1 MIVSL
6 IAVAVVVIVFTEL
19 ENIRAA
25 RKHIRKLE
33 TLSST
38 ELSDKERSLTQN
50 RLERA
55 TEGLAI
61 RVRLTWICAIG
72 GTVLIAVAL
81 GITYVIDHPDASSEG
96 PPVSYMPLV
105 IGFGFIIG
113 IGVSVICLAHAFAR
127 KSPPSPEAPF
137 RHSRRTRAI
146 LAGAGATGSIG
157 LTLGAIFYYV
167 V

>member
-6 IAVAVVVIVFTEL
+6 ITVAVVVTVLTEL

-25 RKHIRKLE
+25 RKQIRKLE

-38 ELSDKERSLTQN
+38 ELSDKESSLTQN

-55 TEGLAI
+55 TEGLAS

-72 GTVLIAVAL
+72 GTILIAVAL

-113 IGVSVICLAHAFAR
+113 IGLSVICLAHAFAR
-127 KSPPSPEAPF
+127 KSPPSPGAPF

-146 LAGAGATGSIG
+146 LAGAGATGSVG